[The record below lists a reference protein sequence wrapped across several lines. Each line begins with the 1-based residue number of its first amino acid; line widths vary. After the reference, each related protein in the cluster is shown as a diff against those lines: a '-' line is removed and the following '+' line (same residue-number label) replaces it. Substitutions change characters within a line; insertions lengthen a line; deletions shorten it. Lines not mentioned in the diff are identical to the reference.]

1 MKKLLILIISLM
13 TLTAAQGANAFL
25 KARIDSAVLLMGKT
39 TWLHLELVTD
49 KGVSYVFPNDQVD
62 TLHSM
67 VEIVER
73 PTAKKVDLGNNRVQV
88 NKDYLIQSF
97 DSGLWAIKPI
107 VCLVGEGDTVLS
119 NALSLKVV
127 PVEVDE
133 KGDIQDYAAVEK
145 APSKFFDWVPDFIV
159 DLWWLWLAL
168 LVLAA
173 LTYAYFKWWR
183 KGKLP
188 FKHEKKRLPPYE
200 EAMQRLAQ
208 LKEQQLW
215 QQGMEKEYYTEL
227 TDILREYI
235 DRRFNINAVE
245 MTTTQIKETL
255 LNNEQTMPVNDQLN
269 EILEIAD
276 FVKFANQHPLAD
288 DNERSLQR
296 AINFVEHTRPVEE
309 EAKTAEEENPAAQ
322 EGGEA

>member
-1 MKKLLILIISLM
+1 MSV
-13 TLTAAQGANAFL
+13 AQGGEAFL
-25 KARIDSAVLLMGKT
+25 KARLDSTVLLMGKT
-39 TWLHLELVTD
+39 TWLHLELVAD
-49 KGVSYVFPNDQVD
+49 KGVTYIFPNDQID

-73 PTAKKVDLGNNRVQV
+73 PAAKKVDLGNNRVQV

-107 VCLVGEGDTVLS
+107 LCLVGEGDSVFS
-119 NALSLKVV
+119 NALSLKVI
-127 PVEVDE
+127 PVQVDE
-133 KGDIQDYAAVEK
+133 KGDIKDYAAVED
-145 APSKFFDWVPDFIV
+145 APGKFLDWVPDFIV
-159 DLWWLWLAL
+159 DLWWLWLIL
-168 LVLAA
+168 LIVAA
-173 LTYAYFKWWR
+173 LAYAYFKWWR

-188 FKHEKKRLPPYE
+188 FVHEKKRLPPYE
-200 EAMQRLAQ
+200 EAMQRLAT
-208 LKEQQLW
+208 LKEEQLW
-215 QQGMEKEYYTEL
+215 QQGMEKEYYTSL

-235 DRRFNINAVE
+235 DRRFGINAVE

-255 LNNEQTMPVNDQLN
+255 VNNKETRAVNEQLN

-296 AINFVEHTRPVEE
+296 AINFVEHTRPI
-309 EAKTAEEENPAAQ
+309 EAPESTDQEQKAAG
-322 EGGEA
+322 EGEGK